1 MNMPNTAYALRMEH
15 ISKTFGPVKA
25 LKDVSFSV
33 RPGTVHALC
42 GENGAGK
49 STLMKILAGI
59 CQPDSGSITVFG
71 GLCRMETPGA
81 ALAAGISMLYQELD
95 LAEDMAVY
103 ENVFLGREIRA
114 RLPFA
119 VDHAEMIRQA
129 RALCERYGFEIDVTA
144 TIRTLTPGQ
153 CQIVELL
160 KALVRDARIIVMDE
174 PTSSLS
180 EGEAANLFRIVHD
193 LRSRGLSIIYISH
206 RMEEIK
212 ALADDITVL
221 RDGVVAGGDSAE
233 RMGVDRIVKLMVGRE
248 IRDFYPPRSVIP
260 GEILLEVRG
269 LASDEGIRDISFSVR
284 RGEVVGMAGL
294 VGAGRTETAR
304 ALFGVQ
310 PLTAGEVRLNGR
322 VVRIRKPA
330 DAIRNGVALL
340 TEDRKRTGL
349 CTGLPCSWNLML
361 PNYERTG
368 MKRLVKRT
376 RERGLC
382 QEFGAKVRVKWRDP
396 DDPVSSLSGGNQQKV
411 LIARWLLADAQL
423 VIFDEP
429 TRGIDVGAKKEVYE
443 LINELAAN
451 GKAVLLISSELP
463 ELFGVCDRLLVM
475 RRRRVAGTLDTAQ
488 TTPEEVMHLAAV
500 EE

>member
-1 MNMPNTAYALRMEH
+1 MNMQNPLDALRMEH
-15 ISKTFGPVKA
+15 ISKTFGPVRA
-25 LKDVSFSV
+25 LDDVSFSV

-49 STLMKILAGI
+49 STLMKVLAGVH
-59 CQPDSGSITVFG
+59 QPDHGSIMVFG
-71 GLCRMETPGA
+71 ESRCMATPA
-81 ALAAGISMLYQELD
+81 EALAAGISMLYQELD

-103 ENVFLGREIRA
+103 ENVFLGREIRS
-114 RLPFA
+114 RIPFA
-119 VDHAEMIRQA
+119 VDHAEMIRQT
-129 RALCERYGFEIDVTA
+129 RALCTQYGFAIDATA

-193 LRSRGLSIIYISH
+193 LRRRGLAIIYISH
-206 RMEEIK
+206 RMEEVK

-221 RDGVVAGGDSAE
+221 RDGCVAGGDTAE
-233 RMGVDRIVKLMVGRE
+233 RMDVDRIVKLMVGRE
-248 IRDFYPPRSVIP
+248 IREFYPPRSVTP
-260 GEILLEVRG
+260 GEVLLDVCG
-269 LASDEGIRDISFSVR
+269 LASDEGIRDVSFTVR

-310 PLTAGEVRLNGR
+310 PLTAGEVRLDGR
-322 VVRIRKPA
+322 AVCIRKPA
-330 DAIRNGVALL
+330 DAIRNGMALL

-368 MKRLVKRT
+368 MKRLLKLK
-376 RERGLC
+376 RERELC
-382 QEFGAKVRVKWRDP
+382 QEYGAKVHVKWRDP
-396 DDPVSSLSGGNQQKV
+396 DDSVSSLSGGNQQKV

-429 TRGIDVGAKKEVYE
+429 TRGIDVGAKKEVYM
-443 LINELAAN
+443 LINELAAR
-451 GKAVLLISSELP
+451 GKAILLISSELP

-475 RRRRVAGTLDTAQ
+475 RRSRLAGTLDVAK
-488 TTPEEVMHLAAV
+488 TTPEHVMHLAAG
-500 EE
+500 